1 MPKFADETWNIMTFF
16 VSTFESI
23 SGLPDVAGFI
33 LVGVFGAAVGSFLN
47 VVIHRVPREESIVF
61 PNSACPKC
69 GAAIKQYDN
78 IPILSWL
85 LLRGKCRGCKEPIS
99 IRYPAV
105 ELLNA
110 VLWLLVFWQFGLSP
124 LLPVGLVIVSVIVA
138 LMFIDAEHMILPNA
152 ITYPFLLFA
161 LSVRLVLPLVFGD
174 TVFSDMS
181 YSPLSGILVE
191 YPAAAV
197 SLLGAILG
205 TAAGGGSLWIVG
217 EAWKRFRGVEAM
229 GLGDVK
235 MMFGVGALLGWRLSL
250 LSIFIAA
257 FAGAIV
263 GGVLIASKKDKSLQ
277 TQIPFGIFLG
287 IGSIAAFLFGE
298 RIIAWYVNTFIP

>member
-16 VSTFESI
+16 VSTFESF
-23 SGLPDVAGFI
+23 SGLPDVVGFI

-124 LLPVGLVIVSVIVA
+124 LLPVGLVLVSVIVA

-161 LSVRLVLPLVFGD
+161 LSVRLVLPLVFGGA
-174 TVFSDMS
+174 VFSDTS

-205 TAAGGGSLWIVG
+205 AAAGGGSLWIVG
-217 EAWKRFRGVEAM
+217 EVWKRFRGVEAM

-298 RIIAWYVNTFIP
+298 RIIAWYVNNFIP

>member
-1 MPKFADETWNIMTFF
+1 MMFLI
-16 VSTFESI
+16 SSFESI
-23 SGLPDVAGFI
+23 TGLPDIVGYI
-33 LVGVFGAAVGSFLN
+33 LTFVFGAAVGSFLN

-85 LLRGKCRGCKEPIS
+85 LLRGKCRCCAEPIS
-99 IRYPAV
+99 ARYPAV
-105 ELLNA
+105 EMLNA
-110 VLWLLVFWQFGLSP
+110 LLWLLVFWQVGFSP
-124 LLPVGLVIVSVIVA
+124 LLPVGLVLTSVIVA
-138 LMFIDAEHMILPNA
+138 LMFIDAEHMILPNV
-152 ITYPFLLFA
+152 ITYPFVVFA
-161 LSVRLVLPLVFGD
+161 LAVRLVLPLVFGGAI
-174 TVFSDMS
+174 FSDMS
-181 YSPLSGILVE
+181 YGPLSGMLAE

-197 SLLGAILG
+197 SLFGAFLGA
-205 TAAGGGSLWIVG
+205 AAGGGSLWIVG
-217 EAWKRFRGVEAM
+217 EVWKRLRGVEAM

-257 FAGAIV
+257 FAGAMI

-298 RIIAWYVNTFIP
+298 RMISWYLNTFVP